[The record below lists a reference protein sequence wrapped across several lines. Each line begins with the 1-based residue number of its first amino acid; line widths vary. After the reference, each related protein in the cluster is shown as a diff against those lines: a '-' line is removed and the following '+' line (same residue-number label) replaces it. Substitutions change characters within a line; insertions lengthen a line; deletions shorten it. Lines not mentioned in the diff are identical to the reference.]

1 MEKKQD
7 LAKAQELA
15 DWVIINSK
23 DDEIVANEV
32 TTKLQSVSWP
42 LEDAWMKLEVRQNC
56 VKDALLRSQTP
67 QDSLDDFIDRIAE
80 IEEHLGKEKPISA
93 KFSVAKEQQLE
104 NEVFPYHFL
113 FSSSPCFSRGAEH
126 HHFLISNFSV
136 PSDFGPMLLK
146 YMLLMLNIIS
156 YPFPMVLQKLEFHAI

>member
-23 DDEIVANEV
+23 NDEIVANEV
-32 TTKLQSVSWP
+32 TKKLQSVSWP
-42 LEDAWMKLEVRQNC
+42 LEDAWMKLEVKQNC
-56 VKDALLRSQTP
+56 VKDALLRAQTP

-93 KFSVAKEQQLE
+93 KFSVAKEQQLVS
-104 NEVFPYHFL
+104 EVCPYHFC
-113 FSSSPCFSRGAEH
+113 SIAH
-126 HHFLISNFSV
+126 VFLQGVRN
-136 PSDFGPMLLK
+136 LL
-146 YMLLMLNIIS
+146 S
-156 YPFPMVLQKLEFHAI
+156 KLSLSAFKFTRI